1 MFHADQP
8 AHTEEIE
15 RGERKMIT
23 RNFFLFLAKN
33 DFIKNK
39 ATKWGPK
46 FGAKSVIAGESLQEA
61 MDTVR
66 KLNEKGL
73 SATVDHLGEFVYD
86 KEEAMAAAEYCI
98 RTLEAIEEAGVDCN
112 LSLKLTQLG
121 LDVDKELCLNNM
133 RSILAKA
140 KQYDNFVR
148 IDMEDYSHLEPTL
161 DILMELRKEYDN
173 VGTAIQ
179 GYLYRAEQDVDALKG
194 TNIRLIK
201 GAYNEPPEVA
211 YQDAKEVYNNY
222 LNIIKRHM
230 LNGSY
235 AAVATH
241 DHNIIAEVKKFAEEN
256 GIGKDQFEFQM
267 LYGFRSEMQEEIARE
282 GYKMRVY
289 TPFGNDWYG
298 FFMRR
303 LAERPQNIT
312 FAFRGLL
319 SK

>member
-1 MFHADQP
+1 
-8 AHTEEIE
+8 
-15 RGERKMIT
+15 MIT
-23 RNFFLFLAKN
+23 RNFFLFLARN
-33 DFIKNK
+33 DFVKNR
-39 ATKWGPK
+39 ASKWGPK
-46 FGAKSVIAGESLQEA
+46 LGAKSVIAGETIEEA
-61 MDTVR
+61 METAR
-66 KLNEKGL
+66 QLNEKGL
-73 SATVDHLGEFVYD
+73 SATVDHLGEFVYN
-86 KEEAMAAAEYCI
+86 KAEALEATHYCV
-98 RTLEAIEEAGVDCN
+98 RTLTAMEASGVDCN

-121 LDVDKELCLNNM
+121 LDIDKELCLSNM
-133 RSILAKA
+133 RTILDTAK
-140 KQYDNFVR
+140 KYNNFVR
-148 IDMEDYSHLEPTL
+148 IDMEDYSHLDPTL
-161 DILMELRKEYDN
+161 EVLQELRKDYDN

-179 GYLYRAEQDVDALKG
+179 GYLFRAEQDVDKLKG

-241 DHNIIAEVKKFAEEN
+241 DHNIIAEVKAFAEKH
-256 GIGKDQFEFQM
+256 GIAKDQFEFQM
-267 LYGFRSEMQEEIARE
+267 LYGFRSELQEEIAKE

-289 TPFGNDWYG
+289 IPFGEDWYG
-298 FFMRR
+298 YFMRR

-312 FAFRGLL
+312 FAVRGLL